1 MTKELSQE
9 EDTTIVNIYA
19 SNIGLLRYIRQTLIA
34 IKRETN
40 SNTVIVG
47 DFNIPLIAMGRLS
60 RQKINK
66 ETQALNDTLDQMD
79 LIDIYRTFHLK
90 TAEYTFL
97 SAHGMFSRID
107 NMLGHKV
114 RLGKFKKIEIISSI
128 FSDHNIMRLEINY
141 REKKKKRLKTQT
153 CGRQNYMLLN
163 SQWITKEIKE
173 EIKKIARDKG
183 K

>member
-1 MTKELSQE
+1 MTKEVSQE

-141 REKKKKRLKTQT
+141 REKKTVKNTNLWEAKLYVTKQPMDHQRNQRGNKKNT
-153 CGRQNYMLLN
+153 
-163 SQWITKEIKE
+163 
-173 EIKKIARDKG
+173 
-183 K
+183 